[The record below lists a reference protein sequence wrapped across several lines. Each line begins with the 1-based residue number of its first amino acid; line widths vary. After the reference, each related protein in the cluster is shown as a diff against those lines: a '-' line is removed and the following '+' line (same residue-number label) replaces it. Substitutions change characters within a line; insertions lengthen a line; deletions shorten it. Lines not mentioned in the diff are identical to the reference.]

1 MKIKALI
8 VGLML
13 VASTIG
19 ITTHAFAHGA
29 GPHGGELVDIAP
41 YHLEFQIGGGMVHLY
56 IIDEKGKIV
65 SAKGVTGKLIVQ
77 TPDGA
82 KKDITLSTM
91 GEALMANGVDDKSA
105 FIAIATIQIQGKSYT
120 ARYSY
125 DPSKKEN
132 KNAAADEGQKKLKG
146 KIVDISCLLTHNSQG
161 ESHKQC
167 ARDCALKGL
176 PFGILAEDGN
186 IYQIIPIGHLDPKTV
201 NQTLLD
207 YLEESV
213 VIDGS
218 VFVKN
223 GMRVVMIDKIA
234 KL

>member
-1 MKIKALI
+1 MKLKTL
-8 VGLML
+8 VLNLML
-13 VASTIG
+13 VISMVSISTRVL
-19 ITTHAFAHGA
+19 AHGA

-41 YHLEFQIGGGMVHLY
+41 YHLEFQVGAGMVHLY
-56 IIDEKGKIV
+56 IIDEKSRIV
-65 SAKGVTGKLIVQ
+65 SAVGVTGKLIVQ
-77 TPDGA
+77 LPDGT
-82 KKDITLSTM
+82 KKDITLSPM
-91 GEALMANGVDDKSA
+91 GEALMATGVDDKSA
-105 FIAIATIQIQGKSYT
+105 FVAIATIQIQGKSYT
-120 ARYSY
+120 ARYSF
-125 DPSKKEN
+125 DPANKE
-132 KNAAADEGQKKLKG
+132 KLSESTEEGQKTLKG

-176 PFGILAEDGN
+176 PFGVLAEDGL
-186 IYQIIPIGHLDPKTV
+186 IYQIIPIGHVDPKTV

-207 YLEESV
+207 YLEENV

-223 GMRVVMIDKIA
+223 GMRVVMINKIA